1 MGLPSPANIPL
12 PKSPMVDKVNPLPTM
27 SSFTPATADQHLSQ
41 YHRGKADPNE
51 TEADAIRSALTT
63 MVDQADFIT
72 LGVCAENVDSAI
84 AALNGYLSG
93 LNQAFELG
101 PAEVE
106 EPNEAVYVKFNT
118 RTKTLYGDRYQG
130 TERGVLVATQADY
143 DTTICGVY
151 GHFPLDLF
159 G

>member
-1 MGLPSPANIPL
+1 
-12 PKSPMVDKVNPLPTM
+12 MVDKVNLLSAM

-41 YHRGKADPNE
+41 YRRGKADP
-51 TEADAIRSALTT
+51 TAAEADAIRAALIT

-72 LGVCAENVDSAI
+72 LGICAENVDSAI
-84 AALNGYLSG
+84 AALNGYLKG
-93 LNQAFELG
+93 LNQDFELG

-106 EPNEAVYVKFNT
+106 KPNEAVYVKFNT
-118 RTKTLYGDRYQG
+118 RTTTLYGSSYEG
-130 TERGVLVATQADY
+130 NERGVLVATQADY